1 MKSELFEMDR
11 EIVRWKAV
19 LESGGGM
26 LPEDIDELESHLR
39 DEIESLEKSGL
50 KADEAF
56 LVSVKRIGSAE
67 GLSQEYFKVNG
78 GRI

>member
-26 LPEDIDELESHLR
+26 LPEDIDEL
-39 DEIESLEKSGL
+39 L
-50 KADEAF
+50 KLNDN
-56 LVSVKRIGSAE
+56 VPVGTR
-67 GLSQEYFKVNG
+67 
-78 GRI
+78 